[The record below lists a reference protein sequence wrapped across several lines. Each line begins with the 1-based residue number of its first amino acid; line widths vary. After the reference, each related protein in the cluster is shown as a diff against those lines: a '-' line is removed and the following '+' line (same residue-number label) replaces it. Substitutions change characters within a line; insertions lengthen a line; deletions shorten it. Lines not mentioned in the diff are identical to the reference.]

1 VKSLRRIPR
10 VMFAL
15 LLAFLANVPEGFGQT
30 RPSEETPQGPMIRE
44 RTGLVL
50 ISAEVTDAK
59 GNRVTI

>member
-1 VKSLRRIPR
+1 
-10 VMFAL
+10 MFAL